1 MSGDNIH
8 VQERS
13 ETFSASGSSNVIGE
27 MRALLVRLRPNCTA
41 SALKAL
47 KNAFPSS
54 PLKDRTEAY
63 EAYASNIRRVFPHN
77 DE

>member
-1 MSGDNIH
+1 MSGDN
-8 VQERS
+8 VQTREPDRAYS
-13 ETFSASGSSNVIGE
+13 SAGTSNLIGE

-54 PLKDRTEAY
+54 PLEARTEAY

>member
-1 MSGDNIH
+1 MSGDH
-8 VQERS
+8 LQAQEQLKAYN
-13 ETFSASGSSNVIGE
+13 TAGSSNLIGE

-41 SALKAL
+41 SALRAL

-54 PLKDRTEAY
+54 PLEDRTEAY